1 MCIDAKTSM
10 QTFLIGGISG
20 VLLSKY
26 KKYKYLSVLVISIA
40 FMQLAEYF
48 MWIDINCKNNL
59 NKLGNIIGI
68 LSLTAQMLHVA
79 IANKKLAKI
88 DIVTILVMTIVL
100 VRYIYNKLPC
110 SIESHYKHLRWGLLK
125 NANNKIENFVFV
137 VYFLFTLFLINPKNN
152 SIFVFEK
159 LLFLILLIYSVNIVG
174 LNISAGGWESFWC
187 YISNIV
193 GPILLIK
200 EWISQYL

>member
-48 MWIDINCKNNL
+48 MWIDINCKNKL

-88 DIVTILVMTIVL
+88 DIVTILLMIL
-100 VRYIYNKLPC
+100 LFIRYIYNNLPC
-110 SIESHYKHLRWGLLK
+110 SIENHNKHLRWGLLK

-137 VYFLFTLFLINPKNN
+137 VYYLYAILFIRSKIINKNDKFLSITLILY
-152 SIFVFEK
+152 
-159 LLFLILLIYSVNIVG
+159 LFLLIYSINIPGANIYDVNTWALFG
-174 LNISAGGWESFWC
+174 AT
-187 YISNIV
+187 
-193 GPILLIK
+193 
-200 EWISQYL
+200 